1 MGDSLVSSRPF
12 WVVVL
17 GAGISVTVVVLSLVY
32 RIYACVT
39 WLVRK
44 SVAALYL
51 VRKRIARFVWVVWYE
66 STQKILK
73 WVSKM
78 GKRRRRFRQ
87 QLGNVIRR

>member
-51 VRKRIARFVWVVWYE
+51 VQKRIARFVWVVWYE

-73 WVSKM
+73 WVTKM